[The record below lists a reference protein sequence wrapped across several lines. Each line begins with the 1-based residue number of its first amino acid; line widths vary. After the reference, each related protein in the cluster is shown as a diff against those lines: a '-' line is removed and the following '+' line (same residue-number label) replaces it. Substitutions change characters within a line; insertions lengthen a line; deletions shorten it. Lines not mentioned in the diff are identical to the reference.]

1 MAKKGG
7 YEWARL
13 NISAGPR
20 YVFFNSLANERNYIY
35 LSLYAQGQSYA
46 AQAAAQLN
54 QQITNQQTGQQISR
68 MTAYINFVSQMA
80 TTEGN
85 NLKDYLAKMQQ
96 KLQKSGMLSDELQAK
111 FNIFFDE
118 FQKTGGTNYLQMIA
132 LINQV
137 MQKNNKQQH
146 IIDQMY
152 AQLGNAVEDAVKQ
165 TQKAKKENK
174 NQDQK
179 TLEYLFHSNINAYN
193 KEINKIMKQSLE
205 ASQFKLN
212 YARLLAQKVDS
223 VLTTLVNE
231 PGLFNII
238 QNIFV
243 NAVNAGNISPDNFGT
258 QICGYIIQYL
268 SNLSVDQLSSTSR
281 QDLANAIVQSLQNNA
296 SKLSQISD
304 NFINLIQNQF
314 QQRNKRSKSIEE
326 IVLTTGKNTA
336 RIVAQMQNS
345 QQVDIART
353 YLKDTLTDKKE
364 MRYVWKFIQDSRK
377 EGAKFTSGR
386 LSRVSALI
394 NKGIREKIK
403 QQLGP
408 NGQEILDQIK
418 NKTLQANQ
426 VLTKITNSN
435 NALARALSVKV
446 SGSSMAEIL
455 TGKDF
460 DNALALAIQS
470 GGNKIK
476 MKNDVNIIINFNEQQ
491 FSQNA
496 KIDTE
501 LKDITISFQTGFIDK
516 YVKKSGGSQDVAAA
530 AQTYLQ
536 QLREVKSRIDTMVK
550 DKKIT
555 QKQAEEY
562 LKSLANMFQTGISV
576 KDYFAGNNLGFHG
589 GTLGSNLESV
599 VNNIENMYEL
609 GGISKMDT
617 DMLYFAIANCSPE
630 AVAFGLKE
638 SIETYL
644 AGAAAMMMFDEG
656 FTAASNFINQMK
668 QQLGGFDSMATV
680 HLFRVQGKL
689 IPAAVVYGKIA
700 SSLSSIAGQ
709 LQTNMQAA
717 LQEGGNYVHINNNIS
732 RSNIPSFHNV
742 PNPQDRW
749 DAVSSLA
756 GDILSGSN
764 ISFTFLGGV
773 IDILNAIPQAFNV

>member
-35 LSLYAQGQSYA
+35 LSLYAQGQSYV

-54 QQITNQQTGQQISR
+54 QQVTNQQTGQQISR

-96 KLQKSGMLSDELQAK
+96 QLQKSGMLSDELQAK

-146 IIDQMY
+146 VIDQMY

-193 KEINKIMKQSLE
+193 KEINKVMKQSLE

-231 PGLFNII
+231 PGLFNTI

-243 NAVNAGNISPDNFGT
+243 NVGNISPDDFGT

-268 SNLSVDQLSSTSR
+268 SDLSVDQLSSTSR
-281 QDLANAIVQSLQNNA
+281 QDLANAIIQSLQNNA

-353 YLKDTLTDKKE
+353 YLKDTLTDKE
-364 MRYVWKFIQDSRK
+364 MKYVWKFIQDSRQV
-377 EGAKFTSGR
+377 GAKFTSGR
-386 LSRVSALI
+386 LSRVSALM
-394 NKGIREKIK
+394 NKGIRQKIK

-408 NGQEILDQIK
+408 NSQEILNQIK
-418 NKTLQANQ
+418 HKTLQANQ

-446 SGSSMAEIL
+446 SGSNMAEIL
-455 TGKDF
+455 TGKNF

-476 MKNDVNIIINFNEQQ
+476 LKNDLNIIINFNEQQ

-496 KIDTE
+496 QINTE

-516 YVKKSGGSQDVAAA
+516 YVKKSGGAQDVAAA
-530 AQTYLQ
+530 AQAYLQ
-536 QLREVKSRIDTMVK
+536 QLREVKSRIDTMIK
-550 DKKIT
+550 NKKIT
-555 QKQAEEY
+555 QKQADDY

-589 GTLGSNLESV
+589 GTLGSSLESV

-689 IPAAVVYGKIA
+689 IPAAVVYGTIA
-700 SSLSSIAGQ
+700 SNLSSIAGQ

-732 RSNIPSFHNV
+732 RNNVPSFYYV

>member
-96 KLQKSGMLSDELQAK
+96 QLQKSGMLSDELQAK

-165 TQKAKKENK
+165 VQKAKKENK

-193 KEINKIMKQSLE
+193 KEINKVMKQSLE

-231 PGLFNII
+231 PGLFNTI
-238 QNIFV
+238 QNIFL

-296 SKLSQISD
+296 GKLSQISD

-326 IVLTTGKNTA
+326 IALTTGKNTA

-345 QQVDIART
+345 QQVDISRT
-353 YLKDTLTDKKE
+353 YLKDTLTDKE
-364 MRYVWKFIQDSRK
+364 MKYVWKFIQDSRK

-386 LSRVSALI
+386 LSRVSALM

-408 NGQEILDQIK
+408 NSQEILDQIK

-426 VLTKITNSN
+426 VLTKITNSS

-476 MKNDVNIIINFNEQQ
+476 IKNDLNIIINFNEQQ

-496 KIDTE
+496 QIDTE

-516 YVKKSGGSQDVAAA
+516 YIRKSDGAQDVAAA
-530 AQTYLQ
+530 AQAYLQ
-536 QLREVKSRIDTMVK
+536 QLKEVKNRIDTMIK
-550 DKKIT
+550 NKKIT
-555 QKQAEEY
+555 QKQADDY

-689 IPAAVVYGKIA
+689 IPAAVVYGTIA
-700 SSLSSIAGQ
+700 SNLSSIAGQ

-732 RSNIPSFHNV
+732 RSNIPSFHYV